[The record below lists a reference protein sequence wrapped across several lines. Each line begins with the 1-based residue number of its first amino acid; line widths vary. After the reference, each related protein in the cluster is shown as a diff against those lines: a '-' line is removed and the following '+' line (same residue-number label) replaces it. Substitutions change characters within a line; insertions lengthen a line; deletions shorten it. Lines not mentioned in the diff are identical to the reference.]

1 MWLETRLPRV
11 CFRKVDWASLGGR
24 VGGNM
29 EVRLEK
35 WAGLVRDGLPMPM
48 EGVRTLF

>member
-1 MWLETRLPRV
+1 MVRNKTSQV

-35 WAGLVRDGLPMPM
+35 QAGLVCDGLPMPM